1 MTMSE
6 LCNNNKA
13 LPIRLTVKSYTNSG
27 DDPIYG
33 SVITT
38 TRAIEMLPEKNRTLQ
53 LKEPSGKPGGSI
65 TFNVFDMDMR
75 PSLIDY
81 LQ

>member
-1 MTMSE
+1 MSE

-13 LPIRLTVKSYTNSG
+13 LQIRLTVKSYTNSG

-33 SVITT
+33 SVVTT
-38 TRAIEMLPEKNRTLQ
+38 TRAIEMLPEKNRTLH
-53 LKEPSGKPGGSI
+53 LKDRNGKAGGTI

-81 LQ
+81 L